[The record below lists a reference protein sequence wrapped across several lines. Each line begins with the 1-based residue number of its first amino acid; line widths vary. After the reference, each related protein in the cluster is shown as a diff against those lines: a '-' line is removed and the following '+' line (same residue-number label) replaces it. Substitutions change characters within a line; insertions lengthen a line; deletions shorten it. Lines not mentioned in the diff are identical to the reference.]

1 MESSSSALN
10 LRKQLEFLSENC
22 CAGKTETWKSFL
34 WTEILFPLK
43 ILAHQ
48 CQPAFLSIWIH
59 LSTKLWVWNQSKEF
73 WKSRFVSKPKKNC
86 HEREPTPKRNPTK
99 PMMKLPFSLK
109 WLFITPCRFSV
120 TTLCHR
126 METGKSLNLR
136 SKSGNIIYWMSA
148 ISHDNN
154 QS

>member
-48 CQPAFLSIWIH
+48 CQPAFLQVVS
-59 LSTKLWVWNQSKEF
+59 LKSKERILEIKICVKTQK
-73 WKSRFVSKPKKNC
+73 KSVI
-86 HEREPTPKRNPTK
+86 RENQ
-99 PMMKLPFSLK
+99 
-109 WLFITPCRFSV
+109 
-120 TTLCHR
+120 HR
-126 METGKSLNLR
+126 RE
-136 SKSGNIIYWMSA
+136 
-148 ISHDNN
+148 IS
-154 QS
+154 QSQ